1 MPKVEG
7 GPESLNTLLEEVYN
21 SCMATK
27 KDKGVCSATAW
38 SAAKGAGWHKNK
50 EGKWTKKSA
59 EEMKRDDL
67 IKKGGIK
74 VKNQ

>member
-1 MPKVEG
+1 MPQVEN
-7 GPESLNTLLEEVYN
+7 GPESLNALLEEVYS

-27 KDKGVCSATAW
+27 KDKSVCSASAW
-38 SAAKGAGWHKNK
+38 KVAESNGWHKNK

-59 EEMKRDDL
+59 EEIKRDDL

-74 VKNQ
+74 VKQ

>member
-7 GPESLNTLLEEVYN
+7 GPDQLNTLLEEVYN

-27 KDKGVCSATAW
+27 KNKAVCSATAW
-38 SAAKGAGWHKNK
+38 SAAEGAGWHKNK

-59 EEMKRDDL
+59 EEIKRDDL

-74 VKNQ
+74 VKGE